1 MRAFRRAFEAGHGIE
16 LDVRDHEGRAVVSH
30 DPARGGATSL
40 EDVLALSRAIHGAGT
55 IAINVKA
62 DGLQAL
68 IAEALKTHGV
78 DDYFVFDMSIPD
90 LIGYRKR
97 GLRFFARQSDVEPVP
112 QGIQGAAG
120 IWIDGFEKDWYDF
133 HACGQH
139 LAKRLE
145 LAFVSPELHGREH
158 LAYWQAL
165 RGWLNGAGPGADRR
179 IWLCTDFPDDA
190 RTFFDVND

>member
-1 MRAFRRAFEAGHGIE
+1 MQAFRRAFEAGYGIE

-30 DPARGGATSL
+30 DPARAGATPL
-40 EDVLALSRAIHGAGT
+40 DDVLALTRAIPGSGT

-62 DGLQAL
+62 DGLQIL
-68 IAEALKTHGV
+68 IAEALRAYGV
-78 DDYFVFDMSIPD
+78 EDYFVFDMSIPD

-112 QGIQGAAG
+112 QGIERAAG
-120 IWIDGFEKDWYDF
+120 IWIDGFEKDWHDF

-145 LAFVSPELHGREH
+145 LAFASPELHGRDH
-158 LAYWQAL
+158 LAYWRLL
-165 RGWLNGAGPGADRR
+165 RDWLNQAGPGADRR
-179 IWLCTDFPDDA
+179 LWLCTDLPDDA